1 MVKKYAK
8 ENRLAIECLD
18 IKLGKEVSYQKI
30 TMLILYRNNCVKTK
44 NRIKLRLI
52 AKKKTT
58 PLFKEAF
65 HQLKFINTLEA
76 SEYDYH
82 AALLS
87 ENITGSKLTAR
98 NSLKVAISFIPEYKF
113 NYNEQKNHII
123 ATIAD
128 IVPHNDQRVT
138 TLGYLQND
146 STVISHLGGIRS
158 PKQINKKSTELKQQ
172 NNKNMLESVKSKEF
186 LNSAVDISK
195 NSISETSSIS
205 DIEMSRP
212 SSVRPPLISNCRPL
226 KWKFSKRSKLL
237 WFGNFYFQNKIKTR
251 RKKYDCLAEA

>member
-1 MVKKYAK
+1 
-8 ENRLAIECLD
+8 
-18 IKLGKEVSYQKI
+18 
-30 TMLILYRNNCVKTK
+30 MLILYRNNCVKTK

-226 KWKFSKRSKLL
+226 K
-237 WFGNFYFQNKIKTR
+237 
-251 RKKYDCLAEA
+251 